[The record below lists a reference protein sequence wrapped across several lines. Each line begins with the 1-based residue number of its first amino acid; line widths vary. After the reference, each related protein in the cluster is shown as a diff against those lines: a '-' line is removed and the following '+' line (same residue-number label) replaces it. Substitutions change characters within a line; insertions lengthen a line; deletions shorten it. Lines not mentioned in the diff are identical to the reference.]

1 LDKVIVDANIF
12 AAIFGGDAALNA
24 QLDQL
29 EKAVNT
35 IIYLEL
41 IQGSKS
47 KSEVQRIEKYL
58 QNFKLVHC
66 DSNDSQRAI
75 ELVRTYSGS
84 HGLLLADAM
93 IAASC
98 LEKDFSLL
106 TLNLRD
112 FHFINGLRLL
122 KP

>member
-1 LDKVIVDANIF
+1 VDKVIVDTNVF
-12 AAIFGGDAALNA
+12 AAIFGGDAALKVA
-24 QLDQL
+24 VDLYD
-29 EKAVNT
+29 KAINT

-47 KSEVQRIEKYL
+47 KAEVQHVEKYL
-58 QNFKLVHC
+58 QYFALLHC
-66 DSNDSQRAI
+66 DVQESHRAI
-75 ELVRTYSGS
+75 DLVRTYSGS

-98 LEKDFSLL
+98 LEKDYALL
-106 TLNLRD
+106 TFNVRD
-112 FHFINGLRLL
+112 FHFISGLRLL

>member
-1 LDKVIVDANIF
+1 MDKVIVDTYIF
-12 AAIFGGDAALNA
+12 AAIFGGDAALKSKV
-24 QLDQL
+24 DQFD
-29 EKAVNT
+29 KAVNT

-47 KSEVQRIEKYL
+47 KTEVQRIEKYL
-58 QNFKLVHC
+58 QNFKLIHC
-66 DSNDSQRAI
+66 DANDSQRAI

-98 LEKDFSLL
+98 LEKDFLLL
-106 TLNLRD
+106 TLNVRD
-112 FHFINGLRLL
+112 FHFINGLRLIN
-122 KP
+122 P

>member
-1 LDKVIVDANIF
+1 MDKVIVDTNVF
-12 AAIFGGDAALNA
+12 AAIFGGDAALKA
-24 QLDQL
+24 SLDL
-29 EKAVNT
+29 YDKSVNT

-58 QNFKLVHC
+58 QGFRLLHC
-66 DSNDSQRAI
+66 DAQESRRAI
-75 ELVRTYSGS
+75 ELARTYLGS

-98 LEKDFSLL
+98 LEKDYALL
-106 TLNLRD
+106 TFNVRD
-112 FHFINGLRLL
+112 FHFIGGLLLL